1 MSLLTRIYSF
11 TDGTTAYGS
20 QVDSEIANIV
30 NTLNNLDSAA
40 NTWTN
45 VKVTTL
51 LPQADVSLGGHKV
64 TNLGTPTTSG
74 DAIAYP
80 VTASVIT
87 AGTITTTQIAA
98 STITG
103 SNIAASTI
111 TASKLSLVAG
121 DITQVASSA
130 NTASVHGTDITT
142 ASITTTGGSVLIAG
156 FANILMTG
164 ISGLTGVHIDITRDN
179 TAITGGVS
187 KVGTNL
193 GAGTAIQT
201 YCIPVMVID
210 TPAAGTYTYK
220 MSYIVQSGSFNALA
234 GYSLQ
239 LVELKA

>member
-1 MSLLTRIYSF
+1 MSLLTRTYTF

-20 QVDSEIANIV
+20 QVDSEISNIV

-40 NTWTN
+40 ITWTN

-98 STITG
+98 GTITG

-111 TASKLSLVAG
+111 TKSNLSLSAG
-121 DITQVASSA
+121 DITQVQSS
-130 NTASVHGTDITT
+130 TATTSTHGTDITT
-142 ASITTTGGSVLIAG
+142 VTITTTGGKVLLIGSATINMAGAPSSVGVSIAITQG
-156 FANILMTG
+156 NTG
-164 ISGLTGVHIDITRDN
+164 IVGAESVGLIGSNISATFPMSLV
-179 TAITGGVS
+179 V
-187 KVGTNL
+187 V
-193 GAGTAIQT
+193 
-201 YCIPVMVID
+201 D

-220 MSYIVQSGSFNALA
+220 LSYIVQNGSFSSCAR
-234 GYSLQ
+234 YSLQ
-239 LVELKA
+239 AIELKA